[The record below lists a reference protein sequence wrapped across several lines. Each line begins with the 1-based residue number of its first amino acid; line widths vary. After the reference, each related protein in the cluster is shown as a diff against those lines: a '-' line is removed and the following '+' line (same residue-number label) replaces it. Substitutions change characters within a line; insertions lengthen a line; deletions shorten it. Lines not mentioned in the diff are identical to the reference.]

1 MSKPTADEISRLHRY
16 FAIKSNNEF
25 WSLSEEDLA
34 EDDKQKLL
42 TSAFTSLYHW
52 AEVGNDENIHLAW
65 RWLERSVL
73 VIARPVF
80 ST

>member
-1 MSKPTADEISRLHRY
+1 MPKPTVDEISRLHRY

-42 TSAFTSLYHW
+42 TLAFYHW
-52 AEVGNDENIHLAW
+52 AEVGNDGNIHLANLAVA
-65 RWLERSVL
+65 RAFCIGDSPSSVQY
-73 VIARPVF
+73 I
-80 ST
+80 